1 MLSFIAKRA
10 LSVVPVM
17 AVVSVVVFLLLRL
30 SPGDPA
36 LVIAGEN
43 ADAAAIERIRETLG
57 LDRPLLTQFLIW
69 GGNLLQGD
77 LGTSIFS
84 NLPVTTLIMQRIE
97 PTLSLALATMI
108 FAIAVAVPL
117 GTIAGATAGSWLDR
131 TLMAVSVVGF
141 SVPAFVLGY
150 CLIWLFSLKLGL
162 LPVQGFTSISEG
174 IAPFLRSIALPTLTL
189 GLAYLV
195 LIARITRASV
205 LEIMGDDHVRT
216 ARAKGVRERVV
227 VTRHVLRNAA
237 IPILTVIGIGVAL
250 LISGVVVIETVFN
263 IPGVG
268 RLVVDAILKRD
279 YPVIQGV
286 ILLFSATYV
295 LINLSIDVGYA
306 LLDPRVRY

>member
-1 MLSFIAKRA
+1 MLAFIAKRSLA
-10 LSVVPVM
+10 VIPVM
-17 AVVSVVVFLLLRL
+17 AVVSIVVFLLLRL

-43 ADAAAIERIRETLG
+43 ADAASVERIRMALG
-57 LDRPLLTQFLIW
+57 LDQPLVSQFLIW
-69 GGNLLQGD
+69 IRNMLGGD

-84 NLPVTTLIMQRIE
+84 KLPVTELIAQRIE
-97 PTLSLALATMI
+97 PTASLALATML
-108 FAIAVAVPL
+108 FAILVAVPL
-117 GTIAGATAGSWLDR
+117 GTVAGATAGSWLDR
-131 TLMAVSVVGF
+131 TLMAVSVIGF

-150 CLIWLFSLKLGL
+150 CMIYVFSLRLGWA
-162 LPVQGFTSISEG
+162 PVQGFTSISEG
-174 IAPFLRSIALPTLTL
+174 ILPFLRSIALPTVTL

-205 LEIMGDDHVRT
+205 LEMMGEDFIRT
-216 ARAKGVRERVV
+216 ARAKGVSERLVI
-227 VTRHVLRNAA
+227 THHALRNAA

-263 IPGVG
+263 IPGIG

-286 ILLFSATYV
+286 ILIFSAVYV
-295 LINLSIDVGYA
+295 LVNLAIDIGYA

>member
-1 MLSFIAKRA
+1 VLAFIAKRSLA
-10 LSVVPVM
+10 VIPVM
-17 AVVSVVVFLLLRL
+17 AVVSIVVFLLLRL

-43 ADAAAIERIRETLG
+43 ADAASVERIRMALG
-57 LDRPLLTQFLIW
+57 LDQPLVSQFLIW
-69 GGNLLQGD
+69 IRNMLGGD

-84 NLPVTTLIMQRIE
+84 KLPVTELIAQRIE
-97 PTLSLALATMI
+97 PTASLALATML
-108 FAIAVAVPL
+108 FAILVAVPL
-117 GTIAGATAGSWLDR
+117 GTVAGATAGSWLDR
-131 TLMAVSVVGF
+131 TLMAVSVIGF

-150 CLIWLFSLKLGL
+150 CMIYVFSLRLGWA
-162 LPVQGFTSISEG
+162 PVQGFTSISEG
-174 IAPFLRSIALPTLTL
+174 ILPFLRSIALPTVTL

-205 LEIMGDDHVRT
+205 LEMMGEDFIRT
-216 ARAKGVRERVV
+216 ARAKGVSERLVI
-227 VTRHVLRNAA
+227 TRHALRNAA

-263 IPGVG
+263 IPGIG

-286 ILLFSATYV
+286 ILIFSAVYV
-295 LINLSIDVGYA
+295 LVNLAIDIGYA